1 MQKKTNEN
9 GAYYQ
14 IFYKKHIQ
22 TQIFIFC
29 SERSDFYKLTETND
43 IINDTYRKDKLLL
56 RRLFINNPQ
65 LIFKS

>member
-1 MQKKTNEN
+1 MEHNIKFF
-9 GAYYQ
+9 
-14 IFYKKHIQ
+14 IKKHIQ
-22 TQIFIFC
+22 TQIFISC

-43 IINDTYRKDKLLL
+43 IINDTYRKDKLLP